1 MAPSSLFP
9 RDDAEFYARFQDE
22 LACLRFLE
30 AIRWPDGFVCPGCGC
45 RDAWLMGTGHRR
57 CVSCRRRTSVTAGTI
72 FAGSRTPLAVWFR
85 AAWKMTSSKGGIS
98 AFELHRMLGV
108 SVQTAWT
115 MLHKYRRA
123 MIRPHRE
130 LLSERVQVDE
140 AYVGAPEKGTRGR
153 GVTQKAIVAI
163 AVEVRGKGCGRVRM
177 QRVASLTSEN
187 LLGFIEETVAPG
199 WVDDR
204 DGNDET
210 LHATIV
216 ETDALSIYRPL
227 ARTAYEHVVI
237 NQAASDDPAHVTMP
251 QVHRVASLL
260 KRWLLGTHQGGVQQ
274 RHLDAYLDE
283 FVFRFNRRAS
293 RDRGKLFYRLL
304 ELAAVHDQTT
314 YRQLVG
320 GRNPRPA

>member
-1 MAPSSLFP
+1 VPAVPGGDSLAGRVRVSGVRVSRRVADGHGASP
-9 RDDAEFYARFQDE
+9 VCVVSAADVGDRRDDLRRQPDA
-22 LACLRFLE
+22 ACGLVPGGLE
-30 AIRWPDGFVCPGCGC
+30 DDV
-45 RDAWLMGTGHRR
+45 
-57 CVSCRRRTSVTAGTI
+57 
-72 FAGSRTPLAVWFR
+72 
-85 AAWKMTSSKGGIS
+85 
-98 AFELHRMLGV
+98 E
-108 SVQTAWT
+108 Q
-115 MLHKYRRA
+115 
-123 MIRPHRE
+123 
-130 LLSERVQVDE
+130 E

-204 DGNDET
+204 DGDDET

-320 GRNPRPA
+320 ERDPRPA

>member
-72 FAGSRTPLAVWFR
+72 FAGSRTPLAVWFQ

-153 GVTQKAIVAI
+153 GVRQKAIVAI

-204 DGNDET
+204 
-210 LHATIV
+210 A
-216 ETDALSIYRPL
+216 
-227 ARTAYEHVVI
+227 
-237 NQAASDDPAHVTMP
+237 Q
-251 QVHRVASLL
+251 L
-260 KRWLLGTHQGGVQQ
+260 K
-274 RHLDAYLDE
+274 HLDRHRTRTPRLLAISTSPDSSSAAGASPE
-283 FVFRFNRRAS
+283 SAHPRRGNRRPM
-293 RDRGKLFYRLL
+293 GL
-304 ELAAVHDQTT
+304 
-314 YRQLVG
+314 
-320 GRNPRPA
+320 NPRDLAFRADD